1 MNLFAQTWHWL
12 TDAASWTGST
22 GIFARL
28 GEHLVITLGVVGI
41 AALIALP
48 IGVLIGHTGKGQ
60 GLIAA
65 IAGAG
70 RAIPTLGLL
79 TLLGLF
85 FGIGLTA
92 PVIALVV
99 LAIPPMLAGAYSGV
113 ANVDRGTVKAARGI
127 GMSEAQ
133 IVSHVE
139 LPLAWPVILGGIRSA
154 VIQVIATATLAAY
167 IADEGLGRFIFSGL
181 KTRAYEEMIGGALL
195 VIALALV
202 IDGLFA
208 LGARWRTRPAEQGVG
223 TRS

>member
-1 MNLFAQTWHWL
+1 MNLFVQTWQWL
-12 TDAASWTGST
+12 TDPASWSCGT
-22 GIFARL
+22 GILARL
-28 GEHLVITLGVVGI
+28 AEHVVITAGVVAV
-41 AALIALP
+41 AAIIALP
-48 IGVLIGHTGKGQ
+48 IGILIGHTGRGQ

-92 PVIALVV
+92 PMLALVV

-127 GMSEAQ
+127 GMSETQ
-133 IVSHVE
+133 IIRHVE
-139 LPLAWPVILGGIRSA
+139 VPLAAPVVLGGIRSA
-154 VIQVIATATLAAY
+154 TIQVIATATLAAY

-181 KTRAYEEMIGGALL
+181 KTRAYEEMTGGALL
-195 VIALALV
+195 VIVLALV

-208 LGARWRTRPAEQGVG
+208 LGVRWRARTAVRESTR
-223 TRS
+223 